1 MSKIRK
7 YMVQE
12 AFKHETPTKAMFKIV
27 EEPMPK
33 LRNNECLVKAEYISV
48 DPYMRA
54 FASGQQVPYLQFGFQ
69 VGKVIESN
77 NKEYPVNTY
86 VVSHS
91 GWCDYTVIDGS
102 PDEMFNMKPYTPDI
116 GALSLS
122 LAVGALGMP
131 GITAYLG
138 FLEICKPQKEETVC
152 VTSACGAVGSLV
164 GQIAK
169 IKGCT
174 VIGITGTDE
183 KVKILT
189 DDFGFDYA
197 FNYKKEKNLTEA
209 IKTTVVKTIDCYFD
223 NVGGEIS
230 NQIMSCLSK
239 KARVAICGAISTY
252 EKESG
257 PASRTRS
264 KSSFDA
270 KVEAFSFSQWE
281 WKTQREALK
290 QIRQWIEKGN
300 IKVKETI
307 TEGFEKLPDAF
318 IAMLKGENIGK
329 AVVKV

>member
-1 MSKIRK
+1 MSTIRK

-12 AFKHETPTKAMFKIV
+12 AFKQETPTKTMFRIV
-27 EEPMPK
+27 EEPLPK
-33 LRNNECLVKAEYISV
+33 LRNNECLVKTEYISV

-54 FASGQQVPYLQFGFQ
+54 FASEQRVPYLQFGFQ
-69 VGKVIESN
+69 VGKVIDSN
-77 NKEYPVNTY
+77 NMEYPVNSY

-102 PDEMFNMKPYTPDI
+102 PDEMFNMKPYVPDI
-116 GALSLS
+116 GALSQS

-138 FLEICKPQKEETVC
+138 FLEICKPKEGDVTC

-169 IKGCT
+169 IKGCI
-174 VIGITGTDE
+174 VIGITGSNE

-197 FNYKKEKNLTEA
+197 FNYKKEIDLAEV
-209 IKTTVVKTIDCYFD
+209 IKTTVAKTIDCYFD
-223 NVGGEIS
+223 NVGGAVS
-230 NQIMSCLSK
+230 NQIVSCLSK

-257 PASRTRS
+257 PTPETKASL
-264 KSSFDA
+264 DA
-270 KVEAFSFSQWE
+270 KVEAFSFTQWE
-281 WKTQREALK
+281 WKVQREALK
-290 QIRQWIEKGN
+290 QIRLWIEKGN